1 MALEWYVPDGTN
13 RQLVNILDKSVANF
27 KSPGGGMGAML
38 VLLPQLNP
46 FYGTDQFLVDL
57 DTGELFVLV
66 KAQWRRSGLYFM
78 NNPFELEKLGKSIKH
93 NSTIMK
99 RDLETEDQTPVVRI
113 RQETQQRLTQLPSL
127 PLMGDPEIYVR
138 YPDVMA
144 PLARKNYVRDRTQS
158 ALTYILE
165 YGQTEEMLKEGI
177 YDEEEVQQRL
187 CAVFGRVDAIRRRID
202 DALENDDM
210 HRRRQD
216 MRVLP
221 LPKNFLE
228 PQSMRQSPVPAWIR
242 WIREESEKI
251 VSDLEEEIKRRNDP
265 DDPFD

>member
-99 RDLETEDQTPVVRI
+99 HDLEKEDQTPVVRI

-127 PLMGDPEIYVR
+127 PLMEIQ
-138 YPDVMA
+138 
-144 PLARKNYVRDRTQS
+144 K
-158 ALTYILE
+158 
-165 YGQTEEMLKEGI
+165 
-177 YDEEEVQQRL
+177 
-187 CAVFGRVDAIRRRID
+187 
-202 DALENDDM
+202 
-210 HRRRQD
+210 
-216 MRVLP
+216 
-221 LPKNFLE
+221 
-228 PQSMRQSPVPAWIR
+228 SM
-242 WIREESEKI
+242 
-251 VSDLEEEIKRRNDP
+251 
-265 DDPFD
+265 